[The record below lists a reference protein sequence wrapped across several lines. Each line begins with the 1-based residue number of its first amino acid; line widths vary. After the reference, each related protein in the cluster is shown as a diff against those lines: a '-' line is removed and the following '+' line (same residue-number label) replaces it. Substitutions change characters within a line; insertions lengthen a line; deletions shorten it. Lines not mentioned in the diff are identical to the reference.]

1 MTRLEELCTEYREN
15 ARLVEELQA
24 LNEGLKAD
32 IVALMAG
39 ADTVTAGATK
49 VTYKPYK
56 SRRFDTKSFREEH
69 AALYDEYTTETEYMR
84 FTVK

>member
-1 MTRLEELCTEYREN
+1 MTPLEKLCTEYREN
-15 ARLVEELQA
+15 ARLKEELDA
-24 LNEGLKAD
+24 INEGLKEK
-32 IVALMAG
+32 ILLLMAG

-56 SRRFDTKSFREEH
+56 SRRFDSKTFKEEH
-69 AALYDEYTTETEYMR
+69 AALYDAYTTETEYMR

>member
-15 ARLVEELQA
+15 ARLKEELDA
-24 LNEGLKAD
+24 INEDLKGE
-32 IVALMAG
+32 ILLLMAG
-39 ADTVTAGATK
+39 ADTVTVGATK

-56 SRRFDTKSFREEH
+56 SRRFDTKGFKEEH
-69 AALYDEYTTETEYMR
+69 AALYDAYTTETEYMR

>member
-15 ARLVEELQA
+15 ARLKEELDA
-24 LNEGLKAD
+24 INEDLKGE
-32 IVALMAG
+32 ILLLMAG
-39 ADTVTAGATK
+39 ADTVTVGATK

-56 SRRFDTKSFREEH
+56 SRRFDTRGFKEEH
-69 AALYDEYTTETEYMR
+69 AALYDAYTTETEYMR

>member
-15 ARLVEELQA
+15 ARLKEELDA
-24 LNEGLKAD
+24 INEDLKGE
-32 IVALMAG
+32 ILLLMAG
-39 ADTVTAGATK
+39 ADTVTVGATK

-56 SRRFDTKSFREEH
+56 SRRFDTKGFKEEH
-69 AALYDEYTTETEYMR
+69 AALYDANTTETEYMR

>member
-15 ARLVEELQA
+15 ARLKEELDVI
-24 LNEGLKAD
+24 NEGLKGE
-32 IVALMAG
+32 ILLLMAG
-39 ADTVTAGATK
+39 ADTVTVGATK

>member
-1 MTRLEELCTEYREN
+1 MTPLEKLCTEYREN

-56 SRRFDTKSFREEH
+56 SRRFDAKGFREEH